1 MNKRFEENKKRPSH
15 RSYDDKDGFKKD
27 NSGPKRGGGFSD
39 RKESSRGGSR
49 GGFKKSG
56 GYKSHSYGKNRAYID
71 ESRFISKAKDR
82 KIVEY
87 IPKTRFCDLPIN
99 ESLKKSIE
107 AKGYEKPTLIQDKAI
122 LPALEGNDLI
132 GIANTGTGKTAAFLI
147 PLIDKVLNNKKEKV
161 LIIAPTRELAEQISG
176 ELAGFSKGMKLFSA
190 LAVGGMNIG
199 SQIMNIRK
207 GVSFV
212 IGTPGRIN
220 DLINRKVLKLEEF
233 GTLVLDE
240 ADRMLDM
247 GFIGEVRDIFGKMPE
262 KKQVLFFSATFE
274 REIQRLADD
283 FLKNPI
289 KIEAKTGETAE
300 NVDQDVVKYSR
311 YEEKMDTLHNLLIEG
326 EFKKVLIFGETKMG
340 VEEVCTTLKDRGFKA
355 VSIHGD
361 KSQRDRRLALKMFKE
376 EKAEIMVATDVAAR
390 GLDIP
395 EVTHVINYDIPHT
408 YEDYVHRIG
417 RTGRASSKGIALT
430 FVKESMSFS
439 GDKSERGDRNR
450 YKRGE
455 KKESRPTRPTNRR
468 FRK

>member
-1 MNKRFEENKKRPSH
+1 MRQKTNSF
-15 RSYDDKDGFKKD
+15 RSNDGFEKK
-27 NSGPKRGGGFSD
+27 
-39 RKESSRGGSR
+39 
-49 GGFKKSG
+49 KKSFGERSG
-56 GYKSHSYGKNRAYID
+56 GYNKGRRGSGGGRRAFID

-87 IPKTRFCDLPIN
+87 SPKNRFYDLPIN
-99 ESLKKSIE
+99 EALKKSIE

-122 LPALEGNDLI
+122 IPALEGNDLI

-147 PLIDKVLNNKKEKV
+147 PLIDKVLNNKNEKV

-176 ELAGFSKGMKLFSA
+176 ELSGFSKGMKIFSA

-220 DLINRKVLKLEEF
+220 DLITRKVLKLEQF

-247 GFIGEVRDIFGKMPE
+247 GFIGEVRNIFEKMPE

-274 REIQRLADD
+274 KEIQRLADD
-283 FLKNPI
+283 FLKDPV
-289 KIEAKTGETAE
+289 KIEAKTGDTSE
-300 NVDQDVVKYSR
+300 NVDQDVVKFSR

-326 EFKKVLIFGETKMG
+326 GFKKVLIFGETKMG
-340 VEEVCTTLKDRGFKA
+340 VEEVCTNLKDRGFKV

-361 KSQRDRRLALKMFKE
+361 KSQRDRRVALKMFKE

-417 RTGRASSKGIALT
+417 RTGRASSKGTALT
-430 FVKESMSFS
+430 FVKESMSLY
-439 GDKSERGDRNR
+439 GDRPERGDRNR
-450 YKRGE
+450 YRRGE
-455 KKESRPTRPTNRR
+455 KKPVRQNKKFRR
-468 FRK
+468 